1 MDAYEKNPPPID
13 GRFRPRIKFVK
24 TLDVQPP
31 TFIIHGNKLDSLN
44 KQYLKYLENFVR
56 KPLQL
61 KGIPIKLVLK
71 ISENPYKK
79 RKNILTKRQLNKRKR
94 IRRR

>member
-1 MDAYEKNPPPID
+1 MD
-13 GRFRPRIKFVK
+13 GRFRPKIKFVK

-31 TFIIHGNKLDSLN
+31 TFIIHGNKINSLS
-44 KQYLKYLENFVR
+44 KQYLKYLENYIR

-71 ISENPYKK
+71 TAENPFKT
-79 RKNILTKRQLNKRKR
+79 RKNQLTKRQLDKRKR
-94 IRRR
+94 IRGR